1 MVDIKRHVPLA
12 LFAIVV
18 MGLPIAVRNPYY
30 LGILVFVGIY
40 SLITVSLCLVLGYA
54 GQISLGHAAFYGIG
68 AYSSGLLTT
77 RWHMSPWLALVCA
90 MVITGAMAYL
100 IGRPVLKLRG
110 HYLAMATLGFGEIV
124 YIFFNAEVG
133 LTGGPSGFGQIPRLA
148 VGGFVFNNDKRF
160 YYLVWLTVVVLL
172 MLVLN
177 IINSRIGRALRS
189 IHGSETA
196 ANAMGVNTSSY
207 KNQIFVFSAVVS
219 SIAGSYYAHFVTFVS
234 PTTFDASVSILL
246 VTMVIVGGMSN
257 VWGAIV
263 GTVLL
268 GTLPEYLRTFG
279 DYDILIYGAI
289 LLIIMMFAPQ
299 GLAGIGEQLKNKI
312 TASLTRRAPA

>member
-1 MVDIKRHVPLA
+1 MKRHIPLVIFVAIVIGLPLA
-12 LFAIVV
+12 
-18 MGLPIAVRNPYY
+18 MKSPYY
-30 LGILVFVGIY
+30 VGVLVFVGIY
-40 SLITVSLCLVLGYA
+40 ALITVSLCLVLGYA

-68 AYSSGLLTT
+68 AYASGLLTT

-90 MVITGAMAYL
+90 MVITGVMAYI

-148 VGGFVFNNDKRF
+148 VGGFAFNNDIRF
-160 YYLVWLTVVVLL
+160 YYLVWFTVIILL
-172 MLVLN
+172 ILVLN

-207 KNQIFVFSAVVS
+207 KNQIFVFSAMVAS
-219 SIAGSYYAHFVTFVS
+219 LAGSYYAHFVTFVS
-234 PTTFDASVSILL
+234 PTTFNAATSILL

-257 VWGAIV
+257 VWGAIL
-263 GTVLL
+263 GTALL
-268 GTLPEYLRTFG
+268 GILPEYLRTFG

-289 LLIIMMFAPQ
+289 LMVIMMFAPD
-299 GLAGIGEQLKNKI
+299 GLAGIVARIKNKI
-312 TASLTRRAPA
+312 AQVLLREEPA

>member
-1 MVDIKRHVPLA
+1 MKRHIPLVI
-12 LFAIVV
+12 FAAIII
-18 MGLPIAVRNPYY
+18 GLPMAVRSPYY
-30 LGILVFVGIY
+30 VGVLVFVGIY
-40 SLITVSLCLVLGYA
+40 ALITVSLCLVLGYA

-68 AYSSGLLTT
+68 AYASGLLTT

-90 MVITGAMAYL
+90 MAITGVMAYV

-148 VGGFVFNNDKRF
+148 VGTFSFNNDIRF
-160 YYLVWLTVVVLL
+160 YYLVWFTVILL
-172 MLVLN
+172 LILVLN
-177 IINSRIGRALRS
+177 MINSRIGRALRS

-196 ANAMGVNTSSY
+196 ANAMGVNTSAY

-219 SIAGSYYAHFVTFVS
+219 SLAGSYYAHFVTFVS
-234 PTTFDASVSILL
+234 PTTFNAATSILL

-257 VWGAIV
+257 VWGAIL
-263 GTVLL
+263 GTALL
-268 GTLPEYLRTFG
+268 GVLPEYLRTFG

-289 LLIIMMFAPQ
+289 LMVIMMFAPE
-299 GLAGIGEQLKNKI
+299 GLAGIVTQVKNRI
-312 TASLTRRAPA
+312 ARVFLREEPA

>member
-1 MVDIKRHVPLA
+1 MKRHIPLA
-12 LFAIVV
+12 LFAIAA
-18 MGLPIAVRNPYY
+18 MGLPLLVRSPYY
-30 LGILVFVGIY
+30 VGILVFVGIY
-40 SLITVSLCLVLGYA
+40 SLITICLCLLLGYA

-68 AYSSGLLTT
+68 AYASGLLTT
-77 RWHMSPWLALVCA
+77 RWGISPWLALACA
-90 MVITGAMAYL
+90 MAVTGMLAFM

-148 VGGFVFNNDKRF
+148 VGGFAFNNDIRF
-160 YYLVWLTVVVLL
+160 YYLVWLTVIVLL
-172 MLVLN
+172 ILILN

-196 ANAMGVNTSSY
+196 ANAMGVNTASY
-207 KNQIFVFSAVVS
+207 KVQIFVFSAMIS
-219 SIAGSYYAHFVTFVS
+219 SLAGSYYAHFVTFVS

-246 VTMVIVGGMSN
+246 VTMVIVGGMAN
-257 VWGAIV
+257 VWGAIL

-279 DYDILIYGAI
+279 DYDILIYGGI
-289 LLIIMMFAPQ
+289 LLIIMMFAPD
-299 GLAGIGEQLKNKI
+299 GLAGIGAQLKNRLAG
-312 TASLTRRAPA
+312 TLTRQATA

>member
-1 MVDIKRHVPLA
+1 MDIKRHVPLA
-12 LFAIVV
+12 LFTIVV
-18 MGLPIAVRNPYY
+18 MGLPVAVRNPYY

-40 SLITVSLCLVLGYA
+40 SLITISLCLVLGYA

-68 AYSSGLLTT
+68 AYTSGLLTT

-90 MVITGAMAYL
+90 MMITGAMAYI

-148 VGGFVFNNDKRF
+148 LGGFVFNNDTRF
-160 YYLVWLTVVVLL
+160 YYLVWLTVALLL

-219 SIAGSYYAHFVTFVS
+219 SLAGSYYVHFVTFVS

-246 VTMVIVGGMSN
+246 VTMVIVGGMASI
-257 VWGAIV
+257 WGAIV

-289 LLIIMMFAPQ
+289 VLIIMMFAPQ
-299 GLAGIGEQLKNKI
+299 GLAGIGAQMKNRI
-312 TASLTRRAPA
+312 AASLTRQVPA

>member
-1 MVDIKRHVPLA
+1 MKRHIPLVI
-12 LFAIVV
+12 FAAIV
-18 MGLPIAVRNPYY
+18 MGLPMAVRSPYY
-30 LGILVFVGIY
+30 VGVLVFVGIY
-40 SLITVSLCLVLGYA
+40 ALITVSLCLVLGYA

-68 AYSSGLLTT
+68 AYASGLLTT

-90 MVITGAMAYL
+90 MAITGVMAYI

-148 VGGFVFNNDKRF
+148 LGKFVFNNDTRF
-160 YYLVWLTVVVLL
+160 YYLVWFTVIILL

-219 SIAGSYYAHFVTFVS
+219 SLAGSYYAHFVTFVS
-234 PTTFDASVSILL
+234 PTTFDAATSILL

-257 VWGAIV
+257 VWGAIL
-263 GTVLL
+263 GTALL
-268 GTLPEYLRTFG
+268 GILPEYLRTFG
-279 DYDILIYGAI
+279 DYDILIYGGI
-289 LLIIMMFAPQ
+289 LVVIMMFAPE
-299 GLAGIGEQLKNKI
+299 GLAGIAMQIKNRI
-312 TASLTRRAPA
+312 ARVFLREEPA

>member
-1 MVDIKRHVPLA
+1 MRRHVPLVLFSA
-12 LFAIVV
+12 LAL
-18 MGLPIAVRNPYY
+18 GLPIFIRNPYY
-30 LGILVFVGIY
+30 IGALVFVGIY
-40 SLITVSLCLVLGYA
+40 SLITICLSLLLGYA

-68 AYSSGLLTT
+68 AYASGMLTT
-77 RWHMSPWLALVCA
+77 RAHLSPWVALIIA
-90 MVITGAMAYL
+90 MVITGILAYV
-100 IGRPVLKLRG
+100 IGKPVLKLRG

-148 VGGFVFNNDKRF
+148 VGSFVFKKDIHF
-160 YYLVWLTVVVLL
+160 YYLVWLTVIILLAVVLN
-172 MLVLN
+172 M
-177 IINSRIGRALRS
+177 INSRIGRALRS

-207 KNQIFVFSAVVS
+207 KIKIFVFSAVVS
-219 SIAGSYYAHFVTFVS
+219 SLAGSFYAHFVTFVS
-234 PTTFDASVSILL
+234 PTTFDANMSILL

-257 VWGAIV
+257 VWGAIL

-279 DYDILIYGAI
+279 DYDILIYGGVMM
-289 LLIIMMFAPQ
+289 IIMMLAPE
-299 GLAGIGEQLKNKI
+299 GLAGIGENL
-312 TASLTRRAPA
+312 RRKLAAKLPGELAT